1 MWAFCFVEDGG
12 CKKIATTLLIYV
24 LIHIILEKIIRK
36 FPAGDNDTRLKGREF
51 ANEDYSRFIFLD

>member
-1 MWAFCFVEDGG
+1 M
-12 CKKIATTLLIYV
+12 IYV